1 MTFQHPLYFLLLIL
15 IIPLIF
21 HHYLLGK
28 KKEHTIKMPTTRHLN
43 GVSGGLRSKL
53 VHLPF
58 WLRIMTLVLL
68 TIILARPQT
77 SFSITEDET
86 EGIDIMIAMDVSV
99 SMLTNDFQPNRIEAA
114 KKVAYDFIKNRP
126 HDNIG
131 LTLFGGEAF
140 TQCPLTIDHTG
151 LLSMFQ
157 NVSCDLQRQGIISSG
172 TAIGM
177 GIASAV
183 SHLEGSKAKSK
194 VIILLTDG
202 ENNTGDISP
211 LMAAEMAKKMGVR
224 VYTISLGND
233 GANRQQVAQL
243 ANGEY
248 YEANIPHEENGHE
261 LEEIAKTTGGLYYR
275 AETLAGLKKI
285 YEEIDK
291 LEKTKLSTININK
304 RYEGYQIFAWF
315 AIAFLLLEILLR
327 ITYLRRIP

>member
-1 MTFQHPLYFLLLIL
+1 MTFQNPLYFLLLIL
-15 IIPLIF
+15 LIPLIF

-28 KKEHTIKMPTTRHLN
+28 KKEHAIKLPTTLHLSR
-43 GVSGGLRSKL
+43 VRGGLRSKL

-58 WLRIMTLVLL
+58 WLRMISIVLL

-99 SMLTNDFQPNRIEAA
+99 SMLTQDFNPNRIEAA
-114 KKVAYDFIKNRP
+114 KRVAYDFIKNRP

-140 TQCPLTIDHTG
+140 TQCPLTIDHAG

-172 TAIGM
+172 TALGM
-177 GIASAV
+177 GISSAV

-211 LMAAEMAKKMGVR
+211 LMAAELAKKMGVR
-224 VYTISLGND
+224 VYTISIGND
-233 GANRQQVAQL
+233 SRQPQQVAQL
-243 ANGEY
+243 PNGEY
-248 YEANIPHEENGHE
+248 YEANIPHQDVGHE
-261 LEEIAKTTGGLYYR
+261 LEEIAQTTGGLYYH
-275 AETLAGLKKI
+275 AESLEGLKKI
-285 YEEIDK
+285 YTEIDK

-304 RYEGYQIFAWF
+304 KYEAYQLVAWF
-315 AIAFLLLEILLR
+315 VLGILLLEILLR